1 MITLQGGEGSWYHQ
15 LKIMTCESVTYL
27 PMNNVTITNV
37 KEIRFWTSYL
47 PTFLQDVM
55 KYHGF
60 FLEGFTYLPHWEAE
74 QYDREFQH
82 CPTIHVDLK

>member
-47 PTFLQDVM
+47 PPFLHDVM
-55 KYHGF
+55 KYPIF
-60 FLEGFTYLPHWEAE
+60 FFFGRRPLLF
-74 QYDREFQH
+74 
-82 CPTIHVDLK
+82 V

>member
-47 PTFLQDVM
+47 PTFLHDVM
-55 KYHGF
+55 KYPIF
-60 FLEGFTYLPHWEAE
+60 FFGRRPLGNLLEN
-74 QYDREFQH
+74 
-82 CPTIHVDLK
+82 VDSFGMA

>member
-37 KEIRFWTSYL
+37 KEIRSWNIYL
-47 PTFLQDVM
+47 PIFLHDVM
-55 KYHGF
+55 KFPVF
-60 FLEGFTYLPHWEAE
+60 FEGFPNVY
-74 QYDREFQH
+74 
-82 CPTIHVDLK
+82 IHKK

>member
-47 PTFLQDVM
+47 PTFLHDVM
-55 KYHGF
+55 KYPIF
-60 FLEGFTYLPHWEAE
+60 FFGRRPLASKKAKKPNFMIRKLVP
-74 QYDREFQH
+74 
-82 CPTIHVDLK
+82 PTTKML